1 MSEGFDFGGG
11 ALTPIERLEIIRS
24 IGFVR
29 KETRSTPCCCPC
41 ADRSSFSSEPTTA
54 TPGRPPHDRPAPTSA
69 DQKAAL
75 SVVYAKAVAARAG
88 YVTSVPD
95 LDRDGVDL
103 RIEAGGAMRPAL
115 DLQLKATARLG
126 VPAFG
131 SLTFALKRR
140 NYDLLRVDTQT
151 PRILVVLVLPDNP
164 EPLDD
169 DHPGGTCFA
178 ALGLL
183 AQPERSG

>member
-1 MSEGFDFGGG
+1 MTD
-11 ALTPIERLEIIRS
+11 RLL
-24 IGFVR
+24 
-29 KETRSTPCCCPC
+29 
-41 ADRSSFSSEPTTA
+41 
-54 TPGRPPHDRPAPTSA
+54 TSA

-126 VPAFG
+126 VPTWG

-151 PRILVVLVLPDNP
+151 PRILVVLVLPDTRNRWMTITQEELVLRHSAYWLSLRGADETMNRSSLTVWLP
-164 EPLDD
+164 
-169 DHPGGTCFA
+169 A
-178 ALGLL
+178 ANLFDVDGLRRL
-183 AQPERSG
+183 MEQSRSGRIG